1 MPQSSELKSK
11 TSKKSAEVSAKL
23 STAIS
28 AGFLLG
34 LLFNPDNGGNIV
46 LLKNQ
51 ALFELHG
58 ITTQKDHTVH
68 SHHLEYIRFYILSGH
83 KVNK

>member
-11 TSKKSAEVSAKL
+11 TSKKPAEASVKL
-23 STAIS
+23 STAVS

-34 LLFNPDNGGNIV
+34 LLFNPDNRGNV
-46 LLKNQ
+46 DLLNHQ
-51 ALFELHG
+51 AIFELHG
-58 ITTQKDHTVH
+58 ITTQKDHTLH
-68 SHHLEYIRFYILSGH
+68 SHHLEYVRFYILSGR